1 MQACSSAVSD
11 WLLSVGRLQAP
22 AGNWKRVNQGS
33 PSETSES
40 EEGSWIRIR
49 ETPSPCRELKK
60 VESRITIRKWKRIRI
75 RQTPGPCREL
85 KKGQSRIRDQDHG
98 DSRPLLETEKG
109 RIKDYLKTKHW
120 ETPGACRKMKMSELG
135 IRNRKR
141 INQGF
146 GSEMKPRKTTGP
158 CWKLRLCWRLLD
170 L

>member
-1 MQACSSAVSD
+1 MKLHAGLLFCCQ
-11 WLLSVGRLQAP
+11 WLAALSGQ
-22 AGNWKRVNQGS
+22 
-33 PSETSES
+33 
-40 EEGSWIRIR
+40 
-49 ETPSPCRELKK
+49 TPSPCRELKK

-109 RIKDYLKTKHW
+109 RIKDLLKTKHW

-146 GSEMKPRKTTGP
+146 GSEMKPRKTP
-158 CWKLRLCWRLLD
+158 VACWKLRLCWRYQRQVLRIYNTLSRH
-170 L
+170 